1 MKRCAN
7 CGAVTMGGDCSRCG
21 MDAVAAQAKFR
32 QSFANRTAVF
42 LVGGLAFVVAS
53 GLYPPVDIDGMLIF
67 VGILF
72 FVTLGI
78 GLWLERRAVRQLD
91 IEILKRIYFGFV
103 PVPLLLGVLLLGNGG
118 LDHGPLVGQ
127 PTAVVGKFSMRGPWP
142 GHRLVVYSWRDGQR
156 YERISVNTTDFDLY
170 TVGDPLVVNVKSGL
184 VGIPWVAGVYR
195 RESRGGR
202 IVQ

>member
-1 MKRCAN
+1 
-7 CGAVTMGGDCSRCG
+7 
-21 MDAVAAQAKFR
+21 MDAVAAQARFR

-42 LVGGLAFVVAS
+42 LVGSLAFVVAS

-78 GLWLERRAVRQLD
+78 GLWLERRAVHQLD
-91 IEILKRIYFGFV
+91 IEILKRIYFGLV

-118 LDHGPLVGQ
+118 LDHGPLAGQ
-127 PTAVVGKFSMRGPWP
+127 PTTVVGKFSMRGPWP

-156 YERISVNTTDFDLY
+156 YERVSVNATDFDLY
-170 TVGDPLVVNVKSGL
+170 TIGDPLVVNVKSGL

-195 RESRGGR
+195 REPRGAT